1 MEIIIWNEKFNVLLT
16 KAYISIKKIVKF
28 IEKRIQIYKFPLLVN
43 CFQINEKKSKCKLRN

>member
-28 IEKRIQIYKFPLLVN
+28 IEKSIQIY
-43 CFQINEKKSKCKLRN
+43 